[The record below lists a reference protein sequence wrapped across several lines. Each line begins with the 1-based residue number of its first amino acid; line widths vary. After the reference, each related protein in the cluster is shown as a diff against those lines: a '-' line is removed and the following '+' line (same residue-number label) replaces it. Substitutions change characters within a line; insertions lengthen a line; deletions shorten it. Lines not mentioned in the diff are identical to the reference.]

1 VSCCCPP
8 FGSRPLV
15 ECHHSTDS
23 PQLSYIGAKAR
34 GSEKESFP
42 LEACHLPCS
51 SMSPQSRSRAAFASG
66 LFSEPAA
73 GRLPLALRRLVCRH
87 ILNPIF
93 VRLRFLRLCT
103 DRECGLD
110 SLPELLFLETYLGA
124 NVVLGDFLI
133 LLLSALTCASL
144 GWAVLYLPPSYF
156 IARKRAPARPGAL
169 CLFTCST

>member
-1 VSCCCPP
+1 MS
-8 FGSRPLV
+8 SLNRLTA
-15 ECHHSTDS
+15 TD
-23 PQLSYIGAKAR
+23 YIGAIAR
-34 GSEKESFP
+34 GSEKESFSRG
-42 LEACHLPCS
+42 LPFAVFLDVAS
-51 SMSPQSRSRAAFASG
+51 VSLPSLLPARAAFASG

-133 LLLSALTCASL
+133 LLLSALTCTSL